1 MAAFLSEERNKLGT
15 TTGSIIAF
23 SRELDV
29 NDPQV
34 GLSATLLPAGY
45 LRCDGAVYN
54 ETQYPAVAE
63 IIGTGAGCVFKQT
76 DTVLLDTQFQV
87 PDLRS
92 KHIRASSGSDQGV
105 INDMTVTNAGG
116 QVIDKSGVGI
126 EVTSNVGTTAVI
138 DLTGQFRIPP
148 QTTTLRGQISFT
160 RPRNTDEEV
169 VTINAFQPHA
179 HYTTTRRCR
188 IKRRAG
194 NDVFELN
201 YYRNASTIGV
211 HEWYYHTMTDPNCTN
226 NATTNSPD
234 QSLCQPS
241 CKFYAESMSYPNAG
255 WTGSGFGVTFQY
267 HGICKN
273 GCTSFDQYC
282 LVPDNI
288 GTTQSGDDYNALSP
302 SISPLYVETMPNLCR
317 QTVLWNTFTNPR
329 CTQSPYTNYPIAPN
343 YVSTSTEI
351 PNDDIP
357 QTGDNGYSHTASTAN
372 VLPLDRVVD
381 NTAQTAYP
389 QVSNI
394 VETTTA
400 LDYENDPTE
409 HAHTITYT
417 TGQTNYFINTPEFFI
432 TTDGMSS
439 TIQINPDNTRKMDNL
454 IAPFIMVDYLIKI

>member
-29 NDPQV
+29 NDPEV
-34 GLSATLLPAGY
+34 GLSRSLLPAGY

-54 ETQYPAVAE
+54 ENQYPAIAE

-105 INDMTVTNAGG
+105 INDLTVTNAGG

-126 EVTSNVGTTAVI
+126 EVTSNVGTTAII
-138 DLTGQFRIPP
+138 DLTGQFRVPP
-148 QTTTLRGQISFT
+148 QSASLRGQVSFT
-160 RPRNTDEEV
+160 RPRNTDAEV

-188 IKRRAG
+188 IKRRSG

-226 NATTNSPD
+226 NSINNSPD
-234 QSLCQPS
+234 QQVCQPA
-241 CKFYAESMSYPNAG
+241 CKFYGESMSYGPG
-255 WTGSGFGVTFQY
+255 LWIPSGFGVSYQY

-273 GCTSFDQYC
+273 ACSSFDQYC

-288 GTTQSGDDYNALSP
+288 GTTQSGNSLNQNP
-302 SISPLYVETMPNLCR
+302 SISPLYIETYPNLCR
-317 QTVLWNTFTNPR
+317 QTILWNTSTFNCAGVASGVNFTIP
-329 CTQSPYTNYPIAPN
+329 PN

-351 PNDDIP
+351 PDDDIP

-372 VLPLDRVVD
+372 VLPLDRIVD

-394 VETTTA
+394 IETTTP
-400 LDYENDPTE
+400 LNYENDPTE
-409 HAHTITYT
+409 HTHTITYT
-417 TGQTNYFINTPEFFI
+417 TGQTNYTLNTPEFFI
-432 TTDGMSS
+432 STDGMSS
-439 TIQINPDNTRKMDNL
+439 SIQINPDNTRKMDNL
-454 IAPFIMVDYLIKI
+454 IAPFTMVDYLIKI

>member
-29 NDPQV
+29 NDPEV
-34 GLSATLLPAGY
+34 GLSKTLLPAGY

-54 ETQYPAVAE
+54 ESQYPAIAE
-63 IIGTGAGCVFKQT
+63 VIGTGAGCVFKQT

-92 KHIRASSGSDQGV
+92 KHIRASSGADQGV
-105 INDMTVTNAGG
+105 INDLTVTNAANQ
-116 QVIDKSGVGI
+116 QVDKSGVGI

-148 QTTTLRGQISFT
+148 QSAGLRGQISFT
-160 RPRNTDEEV
+160 RPRNTDAEV

-211 HEWYYHTMTDPNCTN
+211 HEWYYYTMTDPNCTN
-226 NATTNSPD
+226 NSTNNSPD
-234 QSLCQPS
+234 QTVCQPA

-255 WTGSGFGVTFQY
+255 WSGSGFAGTTFQY

-273 GCTSFDQYC
+273 ACASFDAYC
-282 LVPDNI
+282 LIPSDI
-288 GTTQSGDDYNALSP
+288 GTTQSGNSLQTNP
-302 SISPLYVETMPNLCR
+302 TIIPLFLETVPNLCR
-317 QTVLWNTFTNPR
+317 QTILWNTFTFTCN
-329 CTQSPYTNYPIAPN
+329 QSINYPVGAN
-343 YVSTSTEI
+343 YTSTASEV
-351 PNDDIP
+351 PDDDIP
-357 QTGDNGYSHTASTAN
+357 QTGDNGYSHTATTAN
-372 VLPLDRVVD
+372 VLPLDRIVD

-394 VETTTA
+394 IETTTP

-409 HAHTITYT
+409 HTHTITYT
-417 TGQTNYFINTPEFFI
+417 TGQTNYTLNTPEFFI
-432 TTDGMSS
+432 STDGMSS
-439 TIQINPDNTRKMDNL
+439 SIQINPDNTRKMDNL
-454 IAPFIMVDYLIKI
+454 IAPFTMVDYLIKI